1 MVKQNIKAKI
11 QKRNKLRFIKKI
23 AVTAFLGFGLMVT
36 TASAEDTLKTVYHV
50 YLDGEHIGKVDQQEI
65 VEQHIEEKIATN
77 AEKYTNLDLTIDEKV
92 DYISEKVFDPTYNN
106 EEVTSLLDENTA
118 IVANAVELKI
128 ADRTVGYFENEEAVD
143 AVVNAYKAKYVP
155 KDVLA
160 EIDAAKADSKDSDT
174 NAEKQTE
181 SKLAIGEKHIRD
193 AVLSDD
199 VTLES
204 KQVVPAEVLTEEQGV
219 ALLEKGTLEEKV
231 HKVKEGE
238 VLGKIASNYDLS
250 TKDLLKLNSD
260 LTAESLLRIGQEINV
275 TALEPFVN
283 VIVTEE
289 ELVEETIPYK
299 TEIIE
304 SDDLYKGDEEVK
316 QEGKDGKKEVLYTIE
331 KTNGKQTAKEVKT
344 EKKTEEAVKEVI
356 IKGTKVIP
364 SRGTGKMAWPAVG
377 GYISSQVGERWGS
390 MHKGLDIARPS
401 NRSILA
407 ADNGVVVSA
416 GADGS
421 FGNKIVI
428 NHNNGLKTLYA
439 HLSSIDV
446 SVGQTV
452 EKGSKIGVMGSTGNS
467 TGIHLHFEVHKNGVF
482 QNPLNYVK

>member
-1 MVKQNIKAKI
+1 M
-11 QKRNKLRFIKKI
+11 
-23 AVTAFLGFGLMVT
+23 
-36 TASAEDTLKTVYHV
+36 
-50 YLDGEHIGKVDQQEI
+50 
-65 VEQHIEEKIATN
+65 
-77 AEKYTNLDLTIDEKV
+77 
-92 DYISEKVFDPTYNN
+92 
-106 EEVTSLLDENTA
+106 
-118 IVANAVELKI
+118 
-128 ADRTVGYFENEEAVD
+128 
-143 AVVNAYKAKYVP
+143 P

-181 SKLAIGEKHIRD
+181 SELAIGEKHIRD

-204 KQVVPAEVLTEEQGV
+204 KQVVPTEVLTEEQGV

-316 QEGKDGKKEVLYTIE
+316 QKGKDGKKEVLYTIE

-377 GYISSQVGERWGS
+377 GYISSQVG
-390 MHKGLDIARPS
+390 D
-401 NRSILA
+401 
-407 ADNGVVVSA
+407 A
-416 GADGS
+416 GEACI
-421 FGNKIVI
+421 KV
-428 NHNNGLKTLYA
+428 
-439 HLSSIDV
+439 
-446 SVGQTV
+446 
-452 EKGSKIGVMGSTGNS
+452 
-467 TGIHLHFEVHKNGVF
+467 
-482 QNPLNYVK
+482 